1 MPAYFIG
8 RVTVHDEK
16 VYQKYLEGFGPA
28 FTPFGGKV
36 LVATTAAELIE
47 GSWPKCRTVVLEFPS
62 METAHAWHASPAY
75 QELVKIRHANATSD
89 FVLAPGYGS

>member
-8 RVTVHDEK
+8 RVTVHNETA
-16 VYQKYLEGFGPA
+16 YQKYLEGFQAA

-47 GSWPKCRTVVLEFPS
+47 GSWPACRTVVLEFPS
-62 METAHAWHASPAY
+62 IEAAHAWHASPAY
-75 QELVKIRHANATSD
+75 QAILKIRHANATSD